1 MTLRF
6 LAVLFCTTCTV
17 IAGDRFR
24 YYVFD
29 ETKTDKL
36 HYEHAYDF
44 TIYDFAD
51 PSPRLVFYTEYRIY
65 GCTHDSFTYTTEH
78 CEIDVSRERLKKL
91 IAAIREI
98 PPQKLQPKKQRGDEA
113 EWSHGWLELDGTD
126 NTINA
131 RLDQPERAKLHAL
144 ILSFLDEAAPKATR
158 KTASRTIEGDR
169 VPARP
174 IPFETLLRTPK
185 KFDGKRVQLVGY
197 YHGEFEGS
205 NFGPSKKADY
215 KESVWLGG
223 DSTFATPANVKRP
236 NDTFIAVE
244 GTFNNGPGGHMGLW
258 PGDIDRVTRIKK
270 TKP

>member
-6 LAVLFCTTCTV
+6 LAVLFWTAGTV
-17 IAGDRFR
+17 IADDSFR

-65 GCTHDSFTYTTEH
+65 GCAQDSFTYTTER
-78 CEIDVSRERLKKL
+78 CDLDVSRERLRKL
-91 IAAIREI
+91 LTAVREI
-98 PPQKLQPKKQRGDEA
+98 APQKLDPKKQRGNET
-113 EWSHGWLELDGTD
+113 EWTHGWVTLDGTD
-126 NTINA
+126 HTINA
-131 RLDQPERAKLHAL
+131 RLNQPERAKLHAL
-144 ILSFLDEAAPKATR
+144 ILAFLDEVVPKATR
-158 KTASRTIEGDR
+158 KTASRTIEGDL
-169 VPARP
+169 VPAHP
-174 IPFETLLRTPK
+174 VTFETLLRTPE

-197 YHGEFEGS
+197 YHHEFEGS
-205 NFGPSKKADY
+205 HFGPTKKADY

-236 NDTFIAVE
+236 NDTFITVE

-258 PGDIDRVTRIKK
+258 PGDVDRVTRIKK